1 MTTGKYPSVLRVVI
15 GADALL
21 SEALERLVTAESD
34 MVCVATVGDA
44 ASLPRSVAKCR
55 PEIILVDL
63 SWGEPAVK
71 AVDWVMEH
79 QPTPVVALDCLAR
92 TPSTVARAQTVLD
105 QGAVS
110 VHQAVDAS
118 SLESEAGR
126 SLLRDLRAA
135 ARVPMV
141 RRRINGGG
149 RSTPEWT
156 AQKPV
161 RESDRVQVA
170 AASGRNTAE
179 LLVQPRAVSLIAV
192 GASTGGPP
200 CIREVLAGM
209 HAKSPPAL
217 VVQHMPADF
226 MSGFAEWLAPL
237 LRVPVLVAAHGQK
250 PLPGHVYVAPGG
262 RHLTLGAGGRLE
274 VRDGP
279 LVSYQRPA
287 VDVLFESIAE
297 KAQGVAAGVLL
308 TGMGEDGARGLSAMR
323 TKGHLTVAQDEA
335 SSLVFGMPGA
345 AIALG
350 AAQHIAAP
358 AAIAEALSRL
368 FFLDEA
374 TASKARNS

>member
-15 GADALL
+15 GVDAPL
-21 SEALERLVTAESD
+21 SEALERLVAAESD
-34 MVCVATVGDA
+34 MVCVATVADA
-44 ASLPRSVAKCR
+44 ASLSRSVAKCR
-55 PEIILVDL
+55 PEIVLIDL

-71 AVDWVMEH
+71 AVDWVMEN

-92 TPSTVARAQTVLD
+92 TPSTLARAQTVLD

-126 SLLRDLRAA
+126 SLIRELRAA
-135 ARVPMV
+135 ARVPLV

-149 RSTPEWT
+149 RSASEWT
-156 AQKPV
+156 GPKPL

-170 AASGRNTAE
+170 HSGRNTAE
-179 LLVQPRAVSLIAV
+179 LLVQPRAVSLVAV

-209 HAKSPPAL
+209 HAKSPPTL

-237 LRVPVLVAAHGQK
+237 LRVPVLVAVHGQK

-262 RHLTLGAGGRLE
+262 LHLTLGAGGRLE

-287 VDVLFESIAE
+287 VDVLFESLAE

-308 TGMGEDGARGLSAMR
+308 TGMGEDGARGLLAMR
-323 TKGHLTVAQDEA
+323 KAGHVTMAQDEA
-335 SSLVFGMPGA
+335 SSLVFGMPGT

-358 AAIAEALSRL
+358 PAIAEALSRL
-368 FFLDEA
+368 FFLDEP